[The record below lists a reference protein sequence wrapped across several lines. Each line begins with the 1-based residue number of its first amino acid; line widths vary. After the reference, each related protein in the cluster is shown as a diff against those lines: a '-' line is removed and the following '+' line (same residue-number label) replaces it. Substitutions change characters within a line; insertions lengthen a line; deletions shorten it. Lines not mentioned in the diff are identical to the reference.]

1 MKLSLH
7 CPSCARPIGDIHGS
21 TLQVTCATCRSH
33 YGVVYGKLSRR
44 SSIYETLLY
53 LTSKLPR
60 LYRRHYTLQ
69 ITTPDRALRLLQF
82 SIPGK
87 ADDIPVRSGD
97 LVSVIYTM
105 QGYLMKKLVA
115 ITNHTTGKR
124 YVLPNPIPSPGYLT
138 LILGF
143 AAIGL
148 LICANISGVSIF
160 LTSVGSALGIL
171 AFLKWTNTAQLTH
184 PPLET
189 QGQSGKRLLSDQRL
203 LVQKSRIDHR
213 IDELDHEC
221 KTNQVLIE
229 QLENLKR
236 KMTEV
241 DQQLYSARIYR
252 STSAVKLLKQQIANI
267 HRLIRE
273 YRQAIKMI
281 DIEVETSWIAD
292 QLPDASD
299 FTRTIVSKLEELKA
313 IEEQNQFLKLQLSAY
328 EEINSLS

>member
-7 CPSCARPIGDIHGS
+7 CPSCARPIAELHS
-21 TLQVTCATCRSH
+21 TTLQVTCAVCHNR
-33 YGVVYGKLSRR
+33 YGVVYGKLSKR
-44 SSIYETLLY
+44 SSIHETLLH

-69 ITTPDRALRLLQF
+69 ITTPDRTLKLLQF

-87 ADDIPVRSGD
+87 TDEVPVRSGD
-97 LVSVIYTM
+97 IVSVIYTM
-105 QGYLMKKLVA
+105 QGYVMKKLVA

-124 YVLPNPIPSPGYLT
+124 YVLPSPIPSPGYLT
-138 LILGF
+138 LLLGI
-143 AAIGL
+143 AALGL
-148 LICANISGVSIF
+148 LICADISGVSIF
-160 LTSVGSALGIL
+160 LTSVGSALGVL
-171 AFLKWTNTAQLTH
+171 AYLKVTNTAQLSN

-189 QGQSGKRLLSDQRL
+189 QGRTGTRLLSDQRM
-203 LVQKSRIDHR
+203 LVQKARIEHR
-213 IDELDHEC
+213 IEELSHES

-229 QLENLKR
+229 QLETLKR
-236 KMTEV
+236 KMTEL

-252 STSAVKLLKQQIANI
+252 STSAVKLLKQQIANTQ
-267 HRLIRE
+267 RLIRE
-273 YRQAIKMI
+273 YRHAQKMI

-292 QLPDASD
+292 QLPDATD

-328 EEINSLS
+328 EEIKSPD